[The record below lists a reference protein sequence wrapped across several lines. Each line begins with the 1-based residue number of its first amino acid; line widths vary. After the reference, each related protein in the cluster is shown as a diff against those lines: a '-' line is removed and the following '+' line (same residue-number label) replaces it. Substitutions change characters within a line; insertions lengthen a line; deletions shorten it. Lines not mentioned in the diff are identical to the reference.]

1 MPDTPKTMTEIDPSA
16 RSVGKRRS
24 GWLTNLL
31 LILAVF
37 VGVQWW
43 TARPLATGAAPALI
57 GHTLDGAAFDLKDLR
72 GQPVL
77 VHFWA
82 TWCPVCKLGNS
93 AIDMIAKD
101 HRVVTVAM
109 QSGSATFIDRF
120 LNEEGL
126 SFPVVPD
133 ESGAIAS
140 RWGVPGV
147 PATFIIGADG
157 QIVSATMGLSTE
169 TGLRARLWA
178 TPKP

>member
-1 MPDTPKTMTEIDPSA
+1 M
-16 RSVGKRRS
+16 
-24 GWLTNLL
+24 
-31 LILAVF
+31 
-37 VGVQWW
+37 
-43 TARPLATGAAPALI
+43 ARPLATGAAPPLI
-57 GHTLDGAAFDLKDLR
+57 GHTLDGAVIDLKDLR

-93 AIDMIAKD
+93 AIEAIAKD

-120 LNEEGL
+120 LAEEGL
-126 SFPVVPD
+126 AFPVVPD

-157 QIVSATMGLSTE
+157 QIASATMGLSSE

-178 TPKP
+178 THQP